1 VPRTRRALTVT
12 ALLLVTFMA
21 AMEVTV
27 VSTAMPTVIA
37 DLGGIEHYAWV
48 FTAYIV
54 ASTVTV
60 PLLAKLADLYGRKPI
75 IFFGIACFLVGSV
88 AAGVSEN
95 MTELVVARAIQG
107 VGAGGVQPMA
117 MTILGDLYDPAARAR
132 VQGWFGGVWGIAG
145 LTGPLLGGLIVDAWS
160 WHWVFFINVPFG
172 LASAAVLL
180 VSLHERVERKQ
191 HHLDFAGAG
200 LLAIAI
206 VAVLLGSNGEERTW
220 LLVVAVA
227 ALGGFVWVERRSP
240 EPVLPFS
247 LLTRRVIA
255 VSSIAGAL
263 VGGVLIATSTFLPLY
278 VQSVLGGS
286 PTDAGLAI
294 APMAIGWPLA
304 SNITG
309 RILPRVGF
317 RPLVRLGFLLTL
329 AGALALGLLL
339 RSDSPVILPRF
350 TSGVLG
356 LGLGFANTSLL
367 VAVQGSVGWHQR
379 GVATA
384 STLLFRTLG
393 GALAVGALGAV
404 LSAVLLSDPALTE
417 ASVSSLLGPGHG
429 RDLDPTTLAALST
442 ALDTGLRRV
451 LQIIAGLAAAAFAV
465 GLLFPRLSVDAEPPA
480 SPSSSADSSQCK
492 SSGQSTM

>member
-1 VPRTRRALTVT
+1 VPSTRRALTVT

-60 PLLAKLADLYGRKPI
+60 PILAKLADLYGRKPI
-75 IFFGIACFLVGSV
+75 ILVGIACFLVGSV
-88 AAGVSEN
+88 GAGMSES
-95 MTELVVARAIQG
+95 MTELIVARVLQG

-117 MTILGDLYDPAARAR
+117 MTILGDMYKSADRAR
-132 VQGWFGGVWGIAG
+132 VQGWFGGVWGLAG
-145 LTGPLLGGLIVDAWS
+145 LTGPLLGGFIVDALS

-172 LASAAVLL
+172 LAAAAVLF
-180 VSLHERVERKQ
+180 VALHERVERKP
-191 HHLDFAGAG
+191 HHLDFTGAG
-200 LLAIAI
+200 LLAVAI
-206 VAVLLGSNGEERTW
+206 VAVLLGSGGGKQTSL
-220 LLVVAVA
+220 LLVAAA
-227 ALGGFVWVERRSP
+227 ALGGFAWVERRSP

-247 LLTRRVIA
+247 LLRQRVIA

-263 VGGVLIATSTFLPLY
+263 VGGVLIATTTFLPLY

-329 AGALALGLLL
+329 TGALALVLFL
-339 RSDSPVILPRF
+339 RADSPVILPRF
-350 TSGVLG
+350 TSGLLG

-367 VAVQGSVGWHQR
+367 VAVQGSVGWSQR

-393 GALAVGALGAV
+393 GALAVGVLGAV
-404 LSAVLLSDPALTE
+404 LSAVLLRDPALTE
-417 ASVSSLLGPGHG
+417 GAVSSLLGPSHG
-429 RDLDPTTLAALST
+429 RDLDPTTLAGLSM

-451 LQIIAGLAAAAFAV
+451 FQVIVGLAATAFAV
-465 GLLFPRLSVDAEPPA
+465 GMFFPKLSVDAESPPPR
-480 SPSSSADSSQCK
+480 STSTRSSSSEE
-492 SSGQSTM
+492 

>member
-12 ALLLVTFMA
+12 ALLMVTFMA
-21 AMEVTV
+21 AMEATV

-60 PLLAKLADLYGRKPI
+60 PILAKLADLYGRRPI
-75 IFFGIACFLVGSV
+75 MFFGIACFLLGSV
-88 AAGVSEN
+88 GAGVSDN
-95 MTELVVARAIQG
+95 LTELIVARAIQG

-117 MTILGDLYDPAARAR
+117 MTILGDLYDTAARAR
-132 VQGWFGGVWGIAG
+132 VQGWFGGVWGVAG
-145 LTGPLLGGLIVDAWS
+145 LTGPLLGGLIVDVWS

-172 LASAAVLL
+172 LASAAVLF

-206 VAVLLGSNGEERTW
+206 VAVLLGSNGEEQTW

-227 ALGGFVWVERRSP
+227 ALGGFIWIERRCP

-247 LLTRRVIA
+247 LLRQRVIA

-286 PTDAGLAI
+286 PTEAGLAI

-309 RILPRVGF
+309 RILPKVGF
-317 RPLVRLGFLLTL
+317 QPLVRLGFLLTL
-329 AGALALGLLL
+329 AGALALALLL
-339 RSDSPVILPRF
+339 RADSPVILPRF

-367 VAVQGSVGWHQR
+367 VAVQGSVGWRQR

-404 LSAVLLSDPALTE
+404 LSAVLLSDPQLTE
-417 ASVSSLLGPGHG
+417 AAVSSLLGPDHG
-429 RDLDPTTLAALST
+429 RDLDPNTLAGLST

-451 LQIIAGLAAAAFAV
+451 LQVIAGLAAAAFAV
-465 GLLFPRLSVDAEPPA
+465 GLFFPRLSVDAEASA
-480 SPSSSADSSQCK
+480 SPSSSPDSPQCK